1 MWKRIKDNLHLAYFN
16 IGEKFIDL
24 IVLYIDKKGY
34 WRYSS
39 NIHKCNVDNSYKI
52 KNLEI
57 AKYYSMIKIHE
68 QLNREINSIGEFLTK
83 LDEAIRIKLISPIN
97 ENELIPKI
105 EFLIWL
111 LTNNNELNT
120 DKYFI
125 FSDNNRKKYIIGR
138 LKEKVIFK
146 KTVNSSVATTIVI
159 DNKICI
165 FTDKQFIDFNA
176 NNKIIIV
183 NLKAINL
190 EY

>member
-146 KTVNSSVATTIVI
+146 ETVNSSVATTIVI
-159 DNKICI
+159 DNKICT